1 MALTDQSTRIRDG
14 EELDAGIID
23 AYLKAH
29 IPGLTGTPQISQF
42 PGGASNLTYLLQYP
56 EHELVLR
63 RPPFGH
69 KAKSAHDMGREYRI
83 LNQLNAGFPYCPKA
97 YVHCTDESVI
107 GSEFYVMQRV
117 NGIILR
123 ADLPSELNFDA
134 QQTQQLCKS
143 FIDKLVEL
151 HQVDY
156 NACGLGDLGKPQGY
170 VQRQISGW
178 SDRYEKA
185 LTPDAP
191 LWTEVKAWLNAKM
204 PADHPRSSI
213 VHNDYRFDNV
223 ILDPNNPQQIIG
235 VLDWELTTLGDPL
248 MDLGNSLAYWI
259 EASDP
264 APVQLMR
271 RQPSNAPGMLTR
283 QEFADYYAERAGI
296 KIDCIDFYYC
306 YGLFRLAGIVQQI
319 YYRFYHG
326 QTQDKRFAQFV
337 QMNKLLEQMSLQ
349 VIKQSHL

>member
-1 MALTDQSTRIRDG
+1 MALTDQSTPIRAG
-14 EELDAGIID
+14 EELDVGIID

-29 IPGLTGTPQISQF
+29 IDGLSGTPIMSQF

-56 EHELVLR
+56 ERELVLR

-83 LNQLNAGFPYCPKA
+83 LNQLNSGFPYCPKA

-134 QQTQQLCKS
+134 KQTRQLCES

-204 PADHPRSSI
+204 PADHPRASI

-223 ILDPNNPQQIIG
+223 LLDPNNPQQIIG

-349 VIKQSHL
+349 VIKQSRL

>member
-1 MALTDQSTRIRDG
+1 MALTDQSTPIRAG
-14 EELDAGIID
+14 EELDVGIID

-29 IPGLTGTPQISQF
+29 IAGLSGTPIISQF

-56 EHELVLR
+56 ERELVLR

-83 LNQLNAGFPYCPKA
+83 LNQLNTGFPYCPKA

-134 QQTQQLCKS
+134 KQTRQLCES

-170 VQRQISGW
+170 VERQISGW

-223 ILDPNNPQQIIG
+223 LLDPNNPQQIIG

-259 EASDP
+259 EAGDP

-283 QEFADYYAERAGI
+283 QEFADYYAQRAGI

-349 VIKQSHL
+349 VIKQSRL

>member
-1 MALTDQSTRIRDG
+1 MALTDQSTPIRAG
-14 EELDAGIID
+14 EELDVGIID

-29 IPGLTGTPQISQF
+29 IDGLSGTPVISQF

-56 EHELVLR
+56 ERELVLR

-69 KAKSAHDMGREYRI
+69 KAKSAHDMGREFRI

-134 QQTQQLCKS
+134 KQTRQLCES

-204 PADHPRSSI
+204 PADHPRASI

-223 ILDPNNPQQIIG
+223 LLDPHNPQQIIG

-259 EASDP
+259 EANDP

-283 QEFADYYAERAGI
+283 QEFADYYAQRAGI

-319 YYRFYHG
+319 YYR
-326 QTQDKRFAQFV
+326 
-337 QMNKLLEQMSLQ
+337 
-349 VIKQSHL
+349 

>member
-29 IPGLTGTPQISQF
+29 IPSLSGTPQISQF

-97 YVHCTDESVI
+97 FVHCTDESVI

-134 QQTQQLCKS
+134 KQTQQLCKS

-259 EASDP
+259 EAKDP

-296 KIDCIDFYYC
+296 KIDCIDFYYT

-319 YYRFYHG
+319 YYRFFHG

-349 VIKQSHL
+349 VIKQSRL